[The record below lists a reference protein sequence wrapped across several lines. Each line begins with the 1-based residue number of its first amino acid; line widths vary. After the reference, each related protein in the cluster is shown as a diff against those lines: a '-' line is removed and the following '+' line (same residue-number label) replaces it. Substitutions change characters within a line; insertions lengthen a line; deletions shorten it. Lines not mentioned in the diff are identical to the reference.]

1 MSDVLVINHLK
12 TYFKTKHGMNPAVD
26 DISLRLQ
33 MGKIT
38 ALVGE
43 SGSGKSMTAMSILGL
58 IPKPSGVIM
67 PGSEILFEGKDLTT
81 LKEREIAK
89 IRGNKIAMIFQEPM
103 TSLNP
108 VYTIGKQLTEPL
120 RVHQKLSKQEA
131 KKIAISYLEKV
142 RIPDPE
148 KRFNNYP
155 HQLSG
160 GLRQR
165 VMIAMAMIC
174 EPKLIIADEP
184 TTALDV
190 TIQAQILSL
199 LCGVQKD
206 LDTAILFITHDLG
219 VVAEISDTVCVMYAG
234 QIVEQADVKTLFDKP
249 MHPYTKG
256 LLKSLPRVDDD
267 VTELYSIKGMVP
279 NLIHLPKGCR
289 FASRCPE
296 ATAICHQEIPPREM
310 VSRDHEVFC
319 WLPRKEVSNV

>member
-1 MSDVLVINHLK
+1 M
-12 TYFKTKHGMNPAVD
+12 
-26 DISLRLQ
+26 
-33 MGKIT
+33 
-38 ALVGE
+38 
-43 SGSGKSMTAMSILGL
+43 
-58 IPKPSGVIM
+58 IM
-67 PGSEILFEGKDLTT
+67 PESEILFEGKDLTT

-89 IRGNKIAMIFQEPM
+89 IRGNQIAMIFQEPM

-120 RVHQKLSKQEA
+120 RIHQKLSKQEA
-131 KKIAISYLEKV
+131 KKVALNYLEKV

-190 TIQAQILSL
+190 TIQAQIFTL

-206 LDTAILFITHDLG
+206 LDTSILFITHDLG

-234 QIVEQADVKTLFDKP
+234 QIVEQADVDTLFLKP

-267 VTELYSIKGMVP
+267 VTTLYSIKGMVP

-289 FASRCPE
+289 FAARCPE
-296 ATAICHQEIPPREM
+296 ATQKCFENIPPRRM
-310 VSRDHEVFC
+310 IDKDHEVFC
-319 WLPRKEVSNV
+319 WLPGKEADHV

>member
-1 MSDVLVINHLK
+1 
-12 TYFKTKHGMNPAVD
+12 
-26 DISLRLQ
+26 
-33 MGKIT
+33 
-38 ALVGE
+38 
-43 SGSGKSMTAMSILGL
+43 
-58 IPKPSGVIM
+58 
-67 PGSEILFEGKDLTT
+67 
-81 LKEREIAK
+81 
-89 IRGNKIAMIFQEPM
+89 
-103 TSLNP
+103 
-108 VYTIGKQLTEPL
+108 
-120 RVHQKLSKQEA
+120 
-131 KKIAISYLEKV
+131 
-142 RIPDPE
+142 
-148 KRFNNYP
+148 
-155 HQLSG
+155 
-160 GLRQR
+160 
-165 VMIAMAMIC
+165 MIAMAMIC

-206 LDTAILFITHDLG
+206 LNTAILFITHDLG

-234 QIVEQADVKTLFDKP
+234 QIVEQADVKTLFEKP

-310 VSRDHEVFC
+310 ISGDHEVFC
-319 WLPRKEVSNV
+319 WLPRKEATNV